1 MNSRFGSFKLIFH
14 FLIFL
19 IFLFFCVLNVF
30 FYNIYKKDTLLILSN
45 YEKTMQ
51 HDHGEINN
59 FYMEHIGEIFFTR
72 ENIKERGFI
81 QNNFNIKYMTKNS
94 IYGNRLKKLP

>member
-19 IFLFFCVLNVF
+19 IFLLFCVLNVF
-30 FYNIYKKDTLLILSN
+30 FYDIYKKDTLLILSN

-51 HDHGEINN
+51 HDHGEILL
-59 FYMEHIGEIFFTR
+59 HDGLVD
-72 ENIKERGFI
+72 I
-81 QNNFNIKYMTKNS
+81 QNIDATFVQ
-94 IYGNRLKKLP
+94 

>member
-1 MNSRFGSFKLIFH
+1 
-14 FLIFL
+14 
-19 IFLFFCVLNVF
+19 
-30 FYNIYKKDTLLILSN
+30 
-45 YEKTMQ
+45 MQ

-81 QNNFNIKYMTKNS
+81 KNNFNIKYMTKNS